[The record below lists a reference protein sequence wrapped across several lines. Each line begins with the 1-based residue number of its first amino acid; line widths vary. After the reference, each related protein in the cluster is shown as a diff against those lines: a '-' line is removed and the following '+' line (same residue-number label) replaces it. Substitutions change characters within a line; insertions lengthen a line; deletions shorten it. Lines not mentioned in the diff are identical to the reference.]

1 MSTRAPAQCFVPT
14 LGAVREAPEISAQ
27 IRETIEGDPVYRLK
41 DIRFG
46 YTPDQPILRGLDLTL
61 RPGERLAVTGAN
73 GVGKSTLLGL
83 MVGLLRP
90 AAGEVWAFGAKRR
103 SETDFREVRV
113 RAGLVFQDPDDQL
126 FCPTVAEDIAF
137 GPLNLGKARDEAL
150 RIVDTTLERLDL
162 GGFQDRITHKLS
174 AGEKRLVSL
183 ATVLAMEPEVLL
195 LDEPTNALD
204 EVSKDRFTEI
214 LLQLPQTMVIISHD
228 PHFRRR
234 VASRILRLEQGRLLG
249 THPHP

>member
-1 MSTRAPAQCFVPT
+1 MLA
-14 LGAVREAPEISAQ
+14 
-27 IRETIEGDPVYRLK
+27 
-41 DIRFG
+41 
-46 YTPDQPILRGLDLTL
+46 GLDLTL

-90 AAGEVWAFGAKRR
+90 AAGEVWAFGATRR
-103 SETDFREVRV
+103 SEKDFREVRI

-126 FCPTVAEDIAF
+126 FCPTVAEDVAF
-137 GPLNLGKARDEAL
+137 GPLNLGKTRDEAL
-150 RIVDTTLERLDL
+150 RIVNTTLERLDL
-162 GGFQDRITHKLS
+162 ADFGNRITHKLS

-204 EVSKDRFTEI
+204 EVSTERFTEI

-228 PHFRRR
+228 PHFRRK
-234 VASRILRLEQGRLLG
+234 VATRILRLEQGRLLG
-249 THPHP
+249 THPHPCS